1 MLFVFPD
8 YYKKFKCIKSECR
21 HNCCIGW
28 EIDIDPDTYSFYRSV
43 GNIFDE
49 NISTDG
55 EPHFI
60 LGENERCPFLNKDNL
75 CDIIIGFG
83 EKHLC
88 HICREHPRFYNE
100 LYDRTEAGIGLCC
113 EEAARIILDNPD
125 TVKLETEGESEY
137 EDKIITLRDGIIAV
151 LQNRN
156 KNITERIKDMLLL
169 CGTTLPQFDLD
180 KWCGIFL
187 GLERLDG
194 AWTVALN
201 SLKAGFKTANL
212 KEFDLYMKNRQTEYE
227 QLLVYLIYR
236 HLSSAFDKTDAKIYA
251 LFAALSFTV
260 IYYIGAV
267 SFTEKGSFTFTEQ
280 AETARLFSSEIEYSD
295 QNLDIILQHL
305 QD

>member
-1 MLFVFPD
+1 M
-8 YYKKFKCIKSECR
+8 
-21 HNCCIGW
+21 
-28 EIDIDPDTYSFYRSV
+28 
-43 GNIFDE
+43 
-49 NISTDG
+49 
-55 EPHFI
+55 
-60 LGENERCPFLNKDNL
+60 
-75 CDIIIGFG
+75 
-83 EKHLC
+83 
-88 HICREHPRFYNE
+88 
-100 LYDRTEAGIGLCC
+100 
-113 EEAARIILDNPD
+113 
-125 TVKLETEGESEY
+125 
-137 EDKIITLRDGIIAV
+137 
-151 LQNRN
+151 QNRN
-156 KNITERIKDMLLL
+156 KNIPERIKDMLLL

-194 AWTVALN
+194 AWTAALN